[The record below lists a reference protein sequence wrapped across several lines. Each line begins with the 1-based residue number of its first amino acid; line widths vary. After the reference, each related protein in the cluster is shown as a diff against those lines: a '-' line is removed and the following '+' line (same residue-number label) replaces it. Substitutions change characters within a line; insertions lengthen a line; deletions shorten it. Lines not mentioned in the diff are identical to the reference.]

1 MPNGYEISS
10 QSIAS
15 KNISLGLAKF
25 PWNHHEINNN
35 KHLFGNGTGKILNSN
50 SYQKLPLNEWMI
62 LESFVFSVTIPP
74 PLPPPLPTSL
84 LFSFKIL
91 AWFFYNSDSHSSS
104 NSWCFFSTSFQKYPM
119 ASIENRWIHIS
130 LPFNN
135 LTHSS
140 IIPLLSYRLIVCKEK
155 CRSKPTIK
163 FDLPEVHSLDE
174 TFYFSQVTL
183 WRKIK

>member
-1 MPNGYEISS
+1 MNDIRKFRFFRNYPSS
-10 QSIAS
+10 S
-15 KNISLGLAKF
+15 
-25 PWNHHEINNN
+25 
-35 KHLFGNGTGKILNSN
+35 
-50 SYQKLPLNEWMI
+50 
-62 LESFVFSVTIPP
+62 
-74 PLPPPLPTSL
+74 PPPLPTSL

-140 IIPLLSYRLIVCKEK
+140 IIPLLSYRLLSYYRLIVCKEK